1 MTKRI
6 DPLSAEALA
15 VPLPAS
21 FRPSPALD
29 SMTETLAD
37 AHQAAPTRAAMT
49 EGDPIRGIVAALA
62 AARQRPALW
71 IGALAFSLAL
81 HAAVT
86 LFFIEPPEPV
96 QIAGGAPAP
105 VAVLGN
111 AFENMQAAGE
121 MVEEP
126 TVTQPVETPPQTQP
140 LETPTETQ
148 PLERAEVQPAAEPQQ
163 TRPLQAETSQPTQS
177 EHAETSPV
185 ADTQP
190 QAADSIVVS
199 EAPET
204 APQEV
209 EEAETVEPRETTA
222 PELEPVEAVQPET
235 AETPVE
241 TAEAIEPLPDPIED
255 VPVPTP
261 RPEYTPPPPPRQ
273 TAEQPRPQPQPQPS
287 QGSRGQQAAN
297 QTRGSADGQANEGA
311 TAQGSRQASGGQAA
325 GNAAVSNYP
334 GKVVSRL
341 RRALRYPS
349 AANRDRLS
357 GEVQVRFTVSAS
369 GSVSGISV
377 VRSSGYAI
385 LDQAAV
391 ATVQRAA
398 PFPAIPP
405 AAGRS
410 SWPFTVPLAF
420 SR

>member
-21 FRPSPALD
+21 FRPSPVLD

-37 AHQAAPTRAAMT
+37 AHQAAPTRAAT
-49 EGDPIRGIVAALA
+49 PDGDPIRGIGRALA
-62 AARQRPALW
+62 AAKRRPALW
-71 IGALAFSLAL
+71 AGALVLSLAL
-81 HAAVT
+81 HGAVT
-86 LFFIEPPEPV
+86 LFFVEPPETV

-111 AFENMQAAGE
+111 AFENMQAAGD
-121 MVEEP
+121 MAEEP
-126 TVTQPVETPPQTQP
+126 TVTQPVETPTETRPLEQTDVQQTVEPQQTQP
-140 LETPTETQ
+140 LE
-148 PLERAEVQPAAEPQQ
+148 
-163 TRPLQAETSQPTQS
+163 AETSQP
-177 EHAETSPV
+177 AETEQAETPPI

-190 QAADSIVVS
+190 LAADSIVVS

-204 APQEV
+204 APAV
-209 EEAETVEPRETTA
+209 AEEAEAVEPRETTA
-222 PELEPVEAVQPET
+222 PEREPVEAVQPET

-255 VPVPTP
+255 VPIPTP
-261 RPEYTPPPPPRQ
+261 RPEYTPPPPPRE
-273 TAEQPRPQPQPQPS
+273 TAEQPRPQPQPT
-287 QGSRGQQAAN
+287 QGSRGQQTAD
-297 QTRGSADGQANEGA
+297 QTRGRSDGQADQGGA
-311 TAQGSRQASGGQAA
+311 TQGARQASRAQAQ

-334 GKVVSRL
+334 GQIVSRL

-349 AANRDRLS
+349 EARRDRLS
-357 GEVQVRFTVSAS
+357 GEVHVRFTVSAD
-369 GSVSGISV
+369 GSVAGVSV
-377 VRSSGYAI
+377 VRSSGSPI
-385 LDQAAV
+385 LDRAALQ
-391 ATVQRAA
+391 TVQRAA